1 MAPLP
6 LSPRE
11 HADRWQVL
19 REYLD
24 ATAAECEAGLPGN
37 GRDDLLTG
45 VRTGRALACRAA
57 LRRMRELEDSP

>member
-6 LSPRE
+6 LSSRE
-11 HADRWQVL
+11 HADRWQAL
-19 REYLD
+19 RDYLE
-24 ATAAECEAGLPGN
+24 ATAAGCEAGLPAFA
-37 GRDDLLTG
+37 RDDLLAG

>member
-11 HADRWQVL
+11 HADRWQAL
-19 REYLD
+19 RGYLE

-45 VRTGRALACRAA
+45 VRTGRAVACRAA